1 VGVVVGV
8 GVGVG
13 VGFGVG
19 EGVGVSVGVSVGVGV
34 GVGEGV
40 GVGLSVGVGVGSPGN
55 GIFFRVRYPPIK
67 AIAAASAPAKYFLRD
82 VLRVDVE
89 WAGAEG

>member
-1 VGVVVGV
+1 VVGV

-19 EGVGVSVGVSVGVGV
+19 EGVGVGVGVGVGLGV

-40 GVGLSVGVGVGSPGN
+40 GVGVGSPTN
-55 GIFFRVRYPPIK
+55 GTLFRERYPPIK
-67 AIAAASAPAKYFLRD
+67 AMAAASAPAKYFLRD

-89 WAGAEG
+89 WAGAED